1 VARETMVSY
10 HHCQK
15 EHGNRGR
22 HERASARKLVAP
34 CNYVSARLHERLCF
48 FAQLSAN
55 CFSSCPCLCL
65 LECIFKH
72 QLSELMF
79 DGDRRASVLSVEL
92 ERMERQFALAGEASS
107 DELDVYQRVAN
118 SLRRLLE
125 AVGLQ
130 RRPRNA
136 LAIDGTAEE
145 VFSPMRSRWA
155 AEAAAAAAKEATE

>member
-1 VARETMVSY
+1 MARETMVSY

-79 DGDRRASVLSVEL
+79 DGDCRRKFEFSSESVRAHWPLLWPSTL
-92 ERMERQFALAGEASS
+92 RLACPRPIATAAPPH
-107 DELDVYQRVAN
+107 LRVI
-118 SLRRLLE
+118 S
-125 AVGLQ
+125 
-130 RRPRNA
+130 
-136 LAIDGTAEE
+136 
-145 VFSPMRSRWA
+145 
-155 AEAAAAAAKEATE
+155 